1 MLGPYIL
8 FCLLRCTIFK
18 IPVNDWLTI
27 HVAISCSFLS
37 CPLLRVENTPCMW
50 QGITELEMWGSMAW
64 VPEVGVERR
73 KHDKGKPCVVWADNV
88 LAGLRRKGTR

>member
-1 MLGPYIL
+1 
-8 FCLLRCTIFK
+8 
-18 IPVNDWLTI
+18 
-27 HVAISCSFLS
+27 
-37 CPLLRVENTPCMW
+37 MW